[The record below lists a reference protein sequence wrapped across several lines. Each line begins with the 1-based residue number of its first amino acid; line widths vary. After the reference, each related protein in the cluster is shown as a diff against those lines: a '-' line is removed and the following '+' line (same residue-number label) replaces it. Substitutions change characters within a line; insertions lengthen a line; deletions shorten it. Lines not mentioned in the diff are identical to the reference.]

1 MYTPSFTFTE
11 AERRLFA
18 RREVLLGADWA
29 SRHLIVQDGL
39 YAGSPLRLDVSPF
52 LAGPLNM
59 FTLPGVQ
66 EVIVC
71 GSLQVGKTLFL
82 YSCLGWCMDY
92 RPGVKMLA
100 MPTKQALEKVVKR
113 KLLPLLKGSPTLRR
127 LVEKYRTVTILLKD
141 GTAIELASAE
151 TPSDRASITVQDL
164 IIDEEDLYSGSGQS
178 NPLEDFKGRT
188 RSYEDYAKIARACQ
202 IKGGEESSIWRG
214 ITQEAEMLF
223 CYEALCPACRRR
235 VFMRVDNIV
244 IPCGEKDL
252 KVIRSRR
259 LARYRCECNYHWS
272 DHIRDLAVSGGDWHP
287 YRYTADA
294 GFERL
299 EGPGLSDLLRRWRA
313 GSEEPPKSAGF
324 HMPAV
329 LSRFV
334 SLSHIA
340 ARRIT
345 AEASEDPVAKRQ
357 YFNDDLA
364 LPYTPVEL
372 VTDAAKILERR
383 ADWLPPLH
391 IPHGAVAITGGVD
404 VQKRGF
410 WYLFKAWMP
419 NMSSYIINYGQ
430 IATNDPLQDWVDLQ
444 KLVFDTYYPVLIP
457 GGFPGWNPQTAVLP
471 PESLTG
477 ELLPVWR
484 APMDSGGTETEGVY
498 TRTEEVYMWV
508 RANGGGVVHACKGAS
523 RAQITPVRRTIRERM
538 PHNGRP
544 IPGGLP
550 LYLLD
555 TNAIKTLALSRLLNP
570 DSSQPCLLHAGC
582 DQDLAEQLASEQQ
595 VRKNGRLVWERKGGL
610 NHLLDCL
617 MLADAAADASWT
629 PSLPMYVLQLQQQ
642 ERAANMAQGAK
653 PKKRDH
659 GVGPNG
665 RGRDAYTR
673 TDRSGRS
680 GRRRG

>member
-1 MYTPSFTFTE
+1 MHMPSFTFTE
-11 AERRLFA
+11 SERRLFA
-18 RREVLLGADWA
+18 RREVLPGADWA
-29 SRHLIVQDGL
+29 SRRLIVQDGL

-52 LAGPLNM
+52 LAGPLNL
-59 FTLPGVQ
+59 FTLPGVR

-127 LVEKYRTVTILLKD
+127 LVEKYRTVTVLLKD

-164 IIDEEDLYSGSGQS
+164 IVDEEDLFSGSGQS
-178 NPLEDFKGRT
+178 SPLEDFKGRT

-214 ITQEAEMLF
+214 ITREAEMLF
-223 CYEALCPACRRR
+223 CYEAFCPACRRR

-244 IPCGEKDL
+244 VPCGEKDH
-252 KVIRSRR
+252 KAIRSRR

-299 EGPGLSDLLRRWRA
+299 HPEDGPGLSDLLRRWRA
-313 GSEEPPKSAGF
+313 GIEEPPKSAGF

-340 ARRIT
+340 ARRIS
-345 AEASEDPVAKRQ
+345 AEASEDPVVKRQ

-372 VTDAAKILERR
+372 VTDAQKILELREP
-383 ADWLPPLH
+383 WLPPLAV
-391 IPHGAVAITGGVD
+391 PNGAVALTCGID

-410 WYLFKAWMP
+410 WFLVKAWMP
-419 NMSSYIINYGQ
+419 NLASFVVNYGFLE
-430 IATNDPLQDWVDLQ
+430 TWEEVG
-444 KLVFDTYYPVLIP
+444 KLCFDTYYPVLAP
-457 GGFPGWNPQTAVLP
+457 GGVPGPSLWTPEMGAVP
-471 PESLTG
+471 PEYLTG
-477 ELLPVWR
+477 ELMPLWR
-484 APMDSGGTETEGVY
+484 VGMDSGGTETEGVL

-523 RAQITPVRRTIRERM
+523 RAQITPVRRIVRERM

-555 TNAIKTLALSRLLNP
+555 TNNIKTIAMSRMLNP
-570 DSSQPCLLHAGC
+570 ESTQPARLHAGC
-582 DQDLAEQLASEQQ
+582 GQDMADQLASEQQ
-595 VRKNGRLVWERKGGL
+595 VRKNGRLVWERKGGP

-629 PSLPMYVLQLQQQ
+629 PSLPMYVLQLQQA
-642 ERAANMAQGAK
+642 ERAAHAPK
-653 PKKRDH
+653 PESRKKRER
-659 GVGPNG
+659 PE
-665 RGRDAYTR
+665 AA
-673 TDRSGRS
+673 
-680 GRRRG
+680 RRWG